1 MKQVLVVT
9 IITSLEAGVEPI
21 VTVFSNREAAMKC
34 FKYYIS
40 LDYKCCIDACD
51 IYDHFISY
59 EKEVEA

>member
-21 VTVFSNREAAMKC
+21 VTVFSNKEAAMKC
-34 FKYYIS
+34 LRYYRS
-40 LDYKCCIDACD
+40 RDYKCCIDTCD
-51 IYDHFISY
+51 IYDHFTSY